1 MIYDHASTSLND
13 GALLEAVEE
22 EAKRLAREVFAQDD
36 SSRSLLVELDRRQ
49 NRLTQ
54 LEYKYLDGDFEPDR
68 YRLLKA
74 EITQAI
80 NELEDKLYT
89 ATQTVNFSPIL
100 DRITAT
106 LTRLVA
112 ASSET
117 KKTLINSVIQRLD
130 GGGGAIIHLTPSPWA
145 RPFF

>member
-1 MIYDHASTSLND
+1 MLTSLND
-13 GALLEAVEE
+13 TALLEAVEA

-36 SSRSLLVELDRRQ
+36 GNPSLLIE
-49 NRLTQ
+49 
-54 LEYKYLDGDFEPDR
+54 
-68 YRLLKA
+68 KA

-80 NELEDKLYT
+80 NELEDRLYT
-89 ATQTVNFSPIL
+89 ATQTVNFTPVL

-130 GGGGAIIHLTPSPWA
+130 VGGGEIIHLTPSPWA